1 MGERTLNGSMRASE
15 QQPAATDVVLARLAP
30 DDPHAFGALYDR
42 YVDTI
47 YRYLYRQTGAREIA
61 EDLTSLTFMRALG
74 ALDRFPA
81 DRAVAP
87 WLVRIAHNALVDYRR
102 RAGRT
107 VPLDDDVA
115 HTLEA
120 PDSPG
125 VTDDL
130 EQAELFDAL
139 TAGLPAD
146 QRDALAL
153 RFVADLSMEQ
163 TAAALG
169 RSSGAAKMLVTRAL
183 SAVRTRMRRDA
194 KKEEDS

>member
-1 MGERTLNGSMRASE
+1 MRSMT
-15 QQPAATDVVLARLAP
+15 ATWTRSIAISIAKP
-30 DDPHAFGALYDR
+30 
-42 YVDTI
+42 
-47 YRYLYRQTGAREIA
+47 AREIA

-81 DRAVAP
+81 DRPIAP

-107 VPLDDDVA
+107 VPLDDMVA

-130 EQAELFDAL
+130 EQIELFDAL

-153 RFVADLSMEQ
+153 RFVADLSMDQ

-169 RSSGAAKMLVTRAL
+169 CRSGATKMLMTRAL
-183 SAVRTRMRRDA
+183 STVCARMRRGV
-194 KKEEDS
+194 KEEDS

>member
-1 MGERTLNGSMRASE
+1 MGERTLDGPMRAPE
-15 QQPAATDVVLARLAP
+15 QQPAATDAVLARVAR
-30 DDPHAFGALYDR
+30 DDPRAFGALYDR

-81 DRAVAP
+81 DRPVAP

-107 VPLDDDVA
+107 VPLDDTVA

-120 PDSPG
+120 PDAPG

-169 RSSGAAKMLVTRAL
+169 RSSGATKMLVTRAP
-183 SAVRTRMRRDA
+183 STVRTRMRRDA
-194 KKEEDS
+194 KEEDS